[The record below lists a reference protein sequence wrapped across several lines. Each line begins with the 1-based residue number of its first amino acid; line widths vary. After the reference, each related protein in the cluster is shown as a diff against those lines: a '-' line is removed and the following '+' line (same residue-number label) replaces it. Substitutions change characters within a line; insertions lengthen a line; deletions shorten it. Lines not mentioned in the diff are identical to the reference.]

1 MHGEGSAAGASG
13 KAQIAAVL
21 GGVPPINRTYVLVI
35 LTLVYVVNYLDR
47 QILGILLP
55 QIQQEFALS
64 DTQLGLLSGT
74 AFALVYATLGIP
86 LAVLADRINRRNVVA
101 VSLGIFSFMTVL
113 SGYAG
118 QFWHLLATRFGTGVG
133 EAGTS
138 PAINSMLAD
147 LYPPEKRASALAF
160 YSAGLN
166 VGLLI
171 GFFGGGYIAEHYGWR
186 HAFLAAGL
194 PGLFLVLI
202 LMTTVREP
210 QRGMIDKM
218 KDDAPAPPVAAV
230 CRYLWNRRSFRWLAI
245 GTAMSSFGGYAGIF
259 FIPKFLMISQGM
271 TLVQVS
277 VALALLAGVP
287 GAIGTYFSGVIADRY
302 GSRDVRWYVYVPLIA
317 TLISILFAP
326 IFYLTGS
333 TAIALAAAIV
343 PVMMGATYVGP
354 AFAMTQALVPLR
366 MRAQAIAILLF
377 VLNIIGLGLGP
388 LTVGYV
394 SEILKPTFG
403 TDSLRYALLF
413 GSAVEL
419 VGGFCYWMASRPLK
433 KELELAKAD
442 QERLS
447 S

>member
-1 MHGEGSAAGASG
+1 
-13 KAQIAAVL
+13 
-21 GGVPPINRTYVLVI
+21 
-35 LTLVYVVNYLDR
+35 
-47 QILGILLP
+47 
-55 QIQQEFALS
+55 
-64 DTQLGLLSGT
+64 
-74 AFALVYATLGIP
+74 
-86 LAVLADRINRRNVVA
+86 
-101 VSLGIFSFMTVL
+101 
-113 SGYAG
+113 
-118 QFWHLLATRFGTGVG
+118 
-133 EAGTS
+133 
-138 PAINSMLAD
+138 
-147 LYPPEKRASALAF
+147 
-160 YSAGLN
+160 
-166 VGLLI
+166 
-171 GFFGGGYIAEHYGWR
+171 
-186 HAFLAAGL
+186 
-194 PGLFLVLI
+194 
-202 LMTTVREP
+202 
-210 QRGMIDKM
+210 
-218 KDDAPAPPVAAV
+218 
-230 CRYLWNRRSFRWLAI
+230 
-245 GTAMSSFGGYAGIF
+245 
-259 FIPKFLMISQGM
+259 MISHGM

-333 TAIALAAAIV
+333 TAIALAAAVV

-413 GSAVEL
+413 GSAVGL